1 MPRSQIE
8 KYWFKFWDHRVSAF
22 TAHWHQP
29 SETGSRMIQ
38 RSTILEQA
46 YTFCE
51 NVTKRY
57 AKNFYYAFRTLPHDK
72 RQAIYTV
79 YAFCRYCDD
88 LADNIQPVEDRDR
101 KLHQIRREIQSIYE
115 SESDSLI
122 LTALADTS
130 RKFGIPNSYFIEL
143 VDGML
148 LDVHFKRISSFQ
160 ELYNYCY
167 KVSSIVGLICIEIF
181 GYDSPKAKQYAID
194 LGIAMQLTNIL
205 RDVKEDSKLN
215 RIYLPCEELRE
226 YGYSDKALM
235 ACERST
241 SFNRLMN
248 FQVIRARGYFNN
260 ATSLIPLLSPETRP
274 CVSVLYEIYSAILD
288 RIEKSGYNIFDE
300 RISLTTMEKILLTC
314 RIWAYFKL
322 RDCSNNFKRKMRR
335 NT

>member
-1 MPRSQIE
+1 
-8 KYWFKFWDHRVSAF
+8 
-22 TAHWHQP
+22 
-29 SETGSRMIQ
+29 MIQ
-38 RSTILEQA
+38 RSTNLEQA

-51 NVTKRY
+51 NVTKRN

-88 LADNIQPVEDRDR
+88 LADNMQPVEDRDR
-101 KLHQIRREIQSIYE
+101 KLYQIKREIQSIYQ
-115 SESDSLI
+115 SESDSLT
-122 LTALADTS
+122 LTALADVS
-130 RKFGIPNSYFIEL
+130 RNFGIPNSYFIEL

-148 LDVHFKRISSFQ
+148 LDVHFKRINTFQ

-181 GYDSPKAKQYAID
+181 GYNSPKAKKYAVD

-215 RIYLPCEELRE
+215 RIYLPCEEIRE

-235 ACERST
+235 SGERSI
-241 SFNRLMN
+241 SFKRLMN
-248 FQVIRARGYFNN
+248 FQVVRAREYFNN
-260 ATSLIPLLSPETRP
+260 ASYLIPLLSPETRP
-274 CVSVLYEIYSAILD
+274 CVTVLYEIYNTILD

-300 RISLTTMEKILLTC
+300 RISLTIMEKIFLTG
-314 RIWAYFKL
+314 RVWAYFKL
-322 RDCSNNFKRKMRR
+322 RDYTNNIKRKLRI